1 MMRMATE
8 TLQYGRVIWTN
19 VERVTPQDVQDL
31 RENYPHFHP
40 LDLED
45 LLSRIERPKLDEY
58 DDYLFVVMHFPL
70 WDPVQ
75 RISRAA
81 EVDMFVGSG
90 YLITVHDGTLKPLR
104 HLFEQCQTSEELRD
118 QYMGRGAS
126 KLFYTVIDRLVDYIF
141 PILYK
146 VDANIRAIE
155 EDIFTEDSR
164 HIIQDLSFI
173 RRDIIA
179 LRRIIRPQLVI
190 VENLEKVDRP
200 FIREELDVYF
210 GDILDHL
217 IKAYEIIE
225 DDLEVIRG
233 LSDTANTL
241 VSYRLNEVMR
251 ILTVISVIMLPLTLL
266 SGIYGMN
273 VELPL
278 AEWDVAFVLII
289 AMMFTIAVTMLSYFR
304 RRGWL

>member
-1 MMRMATE
+1 MATE
-8 TLQYGRVIWTN
+8 TIQYGRVIWTN
-19 VERVTPQDVQDL
+19 IERVTPQDVQDL

-289 AMMFTIAVTMLSYFR
+289 GMMFTVAATMLSYFR